1 MAQAVFTQRTSL
13 TDCRVTRSGLL
24 AMTTG
29 EMKPIFSMRKLAKW
43 HIWLGWLV
51 GVPIAMWLATGLF
64 MTLRPIEEVRGE
76 TLRREIAPSP
86 LVLPGSTL
94 ASPEAGLK
102 EMRVVM
108 QQGRPV
114 AILSGLDGT
123 TRRVDFATGTAL
135 PVLDAAAARALVA
148 ERIVGGDKVERLSL
162 FPADKAPAD
171 FRRPLAVW
179 QVRLA
184 DGTNVYV
191 GRETGEIEAVRT
203 RWWRAYDFAWGLHIM
218 DLSEREDTSHPVLIF
233 FAALSLTGALI
244 GCVLMFRRRRSRPIR
259 PLR

>member
-1 MAQAVFTQRTSL
+1 MAQ
-13 TDCRVTRSGLL
+13 G
-24 AMTTG
+24 M
-29 EMKPIFSMRKLAKW
+29 ISMRSLAKW

-64 MTLRPIEEVRGE
+64 MTLRPIEAVRGE
-76 TLRREIAPSP
+76 TLRREVASSP
-86 LVLPGSTL
+86 LVIPGSTL

-114 AILSGLDGT
+114 AILTGLDGSV
-123 TRRVDFATGTAL
+123 RRVDFATGTAL
-135 PVLDAAAARALVA
+135 PALDAAAARALVA
-148 ERIVGGDKVERLSL
+148 ARIAGGDQVERVTL

-171 FRRPLAVW
+171 FRKPLAAW

-218 DLSEREDTSHPVLIF
+218 DLREREDTSHPVLIV

-244 GCVLMFRRRRSRPIR
+244 GCVLMFRRRKARVK
-259 PLR
+259 

>member
-1 MAQAVFTQRTSL
+1 
-13 TDCRVTRSGLL
+13 
-24 AMTTG
+24 
-29 EMKPIFSMRKLAKW
+29 MRKLAKW

-64 MTLRPIEEVRGE
+64 MTLRPIEQVRGDQ
-76 TLRREIAPSP
+76 LRRELEAPA
-86 LVLPGSTL
+86 LVLPGSAL
-94 ASPEAGLK
+94 ASPEVGLK

-114 AILSGLDGT
+114 AILTGLDGSV
-123 TRRVDFATGTAL
+123 RRVDFATGAAI
-135 PVLDAAAARALVA
+135 PPLDAAAARALVA
-148 ERIVGGDKVERLSL
+148 ERIEGGDKAERITL
-162 FPADKAPAD
+162 FPADRSPHD
-171 FRRPLAVW
+171 FRQSLAVW
-179 QVRLA
+179 QVALA

-203 RWWRAYDFAWGLHIM
+203 RWWRAFDFAWGLHIM

-244 GCVLMFRRRRSRPIR
+244 GCVLMFRRRRARPIK
-259 PLR
+259 PLT